1 MTDNDNQG
9 MIERELTPIEI
20 EERTKQN
27 LDLQGKRDDNLIEI
41 GEKRRQIRMLVAANK
56 RLELQSSEVRREIR
70 TGKVFESRQGLLP
83 LDEPPARHGEG
94 ALVDPVELRHMITC
108 VRPREFW
115 PTVKQV
121 ATWHEQVRADVQR
134 WCRAEHARAHP
145 IAGAPLPP
153 AFAMPNVLEN
163 IALELEESERIKRK
177 ASKAAARAAKV
188 RPASGTPLRT
198 GQGRKPARGRKA

>member
-20 EERTKQN
+20 EERTKQK

-70 TGKVFESRQGLLP
+70 TGKVFESRQVLLP
-83 LDEPPARHGEG
+83 LDEPPARHGDG
-94 ALVDPVELRHMITC
+94 ALADPVELRHMITC

-134 WCRAEHARAHP
+134 
-145 IAGAPLPP
+145 
-153 AFAMPNVLEN
+153 
-163 IALELEESERIKRK
+163 
-177 ASKAAARAAKV
+177 
-188 RPASGTPLRT
+188 
-198 GQGRKPARGRKA
+198 